1 MSTVALRS
9 LLEEMEDAMEDLLDE
24 EIERVESERDFL
36 LAVLDGRT
44 GGEGVSIEDVSTE
57 LTETYL
63 TTALSVY
70 IPIEEDEDG

>member
-1 MSTVALRS
+1 VSTVALRS